1 MTYIGPIWNIL
12 FLFIYLFILLLNKK
26 DFIKNQAIE
35 LFQSNKMEGDQIKVI
50 TQQSPNHTMRVEKM
64 TYIID

>member
-26 DFIKNQAIE
+26 DFIKNQANE

>member
-50 TQQSPNHTMRVEKM
+50 TQQSPNHTMRVKKM

>member
-12 FLFIYLFILLLNKK
+12 FLFIYLFILLLQKK

-50 TQQSPNHTMRVEKM
+50 TQQNPNHTMRVEKM